1 MLCFLFFLNESNLK
15 LQYANKNTCFTC
27 SHLLCPSARLLNMK
41 QRHFAAEHSAAY
53 LPSLKCKCDVVATL
67 TPLPVTLAARGEVTV
82 ALHGSSQLRGDP
94 QLQTHTHTHTLSLQR
109 FSGGPSSH
117 NASVTRRS
125 RCLLCPAAPWIRKV
139 LAPLS
144 DRVSRID
151 LNILTCLVPGG
162 AYLFNPD
169 P

>member
-1 MLCFLFFLNESNLK
+1 MVNILSLKSN
-15 LQYANKNTCFTC
+15 
-27 SHLLCPSARLLNMK
+27 CPLIMK
-41 QRHFAAEHSAAY
+41 QQHFAAAPSAAY
-53 LPSLKCKCDVVATL
+53 LPSLKCKCDVVAAL
-67 TPLPVTLAARGEVTV
+67 TPQPVTLAARGEVTV

-94 QLQTHTHTHTLSLQR
+94 WTCTHTHTHTLSLQR
-109 FSGGPSSH
+109 FSGRPSSH

-125 RCLLCPAAPWIRKV
+125 RCLFWLAASWIRKV